1 MMLLSPERSGPST
14 QQDIAR
20 LLELA
25 GAPQPDESGAT
36 ASDHET
42 VDALQQA
49 VVPPSPP
56 PQPAS
61 LAEASPKRS
70 SSPDGNP
77 TEQPASFQ
85 PHLLCAAVSASVLAA
100 LLLSSSLLL
109 LPTREA
115 WRYIPA
121 EHSERGKKH
130 GTVAPSTC

>member
-25 GAPQPDESGAT
+25 GAPQPGESGAT
-36 ASDHET
+36 ASDH
-42 VDALQQA
+42 DALQQA

-56 PQPAS
+56 PQPPS
-61 LAEASPKRS
+61 LAEAAPKRS

-77 TEQPASFQ
+77 TEQLASFQ
-85 PHLLCAAVSASVLAA
+85 PHLLFAAVSASVLAA

-121 EHSERGKKH
+121 ERSERGKKH
-130 GTVAPSTC
+130 GTIAPSTC